1 MLKVEQLTFTQPGQS
16 LSYVYDLEVA
26 PGEIVVVTGV
36 SGAGKSTLLDLIAG
50 FLSPT
55 DGSLSL
61 NETDLLPLPPE
72 KRPLSILFQEDNLF
86 EHLSVAKNLALA
98 LTANQGQENER
109 ILEALNE
116 VGLGGYGPRRASN
129 LSGGQKQRVALA
141 RTLLR
146 NRPVLLLDEPFASLD
161 EKTARDMRALVR
173 CLTDTK
179 QWHTLIVSHAK
190 EDARQLADRLY
201 SLCEGRLNPEVLQVQ
216 DPKINRWTPMRP
228 PRATRQGHH

>member
-1 MLKVEQLTFTQPGQS
+1 MLKVEQLTFSQAGQS
-16 LSYVYDLEVA
+16 YSYIYDLKVS

-50 FLSPT
+50 FLSPAS
-55 DGSLSL
+55 GSLSL

-98 LTANQGQENER
+98 LTANQGQETER
-109 ILEALNE
+109 IIEALNE
-116 VGLGGYGPRRASN
+116 VGLGGYGPRRARN

-161 EKTARDMRALVR
+161 EKTALDMRTLVR
-173 CLTDTK
+173 RLTDTN

-201 SLCEGRLNPEVLQVQ
+201 SLCEGRLNPEVL
-216 DPKINRWTPMRP
+216 
-228 PRATRQGHH
+228 